1 MSSSSLQ
8 RVGNYLR
15 THWVSPRRIRFWLL
29 VLLTLYTLLG
39 FFGLPWIIQ
48 YFAVN
53 TVKEDFGRELR
64 IESVKTNPY
73 TLTLQV
79 NGLQLADRDSHQLLA
94 WERLR
99 IDLNWNSITNKAWTF
114 QSIQFDNATLQEER
128 FIDGTTRFSLLAEEL
143 ASEPSNDRQAGSPPA
158 LQIKQLAVNNST
170 LRFTDNLQQTGS
182 DTDESEQVLLALQQL
197 SISLKNVALQQ
208 DSSSP
213 LHLTGQLAAGG
224 RLAFD
229 GRVKLLPA
237 PALEGTASISKLA
250 LKQAEPYLQQ
260 FAKVQLDSGQ
270 LTVNGQI
277 NIDQQQPFAFLGL
290 AIIDSLS
297 LRDRA
302 NDQALIGWQS
312 LSTERFDLNLADNQI
327 ETDPITIK
335 GLSGRI
341 VIREDQTTN
350 FSQLLTEAPEQA
362 ETNTSQGD
370 KSDPFNITIQGIE
383 LAEGIL
389 QFADNSLPLPFS
401 TRIHT
406 LKGELS
412 TLSSSSSE
420 PATIKLE
427 GEVANYGL
435 AQVDGAVHAW
445 HPMRQT
451 NVHLR
456 FRNLQIPEYSPYTVN
471 FAGRKIAGG
480 TMDLDLNYRVDNNQL
495 DGENNLLLHDL
506 KLGEKMA
513 SSDAMD
519 LPLDLAIALLQNNDG
534 VIDLTLP
541 VSGDV
546 GNPQFD
552 FGKVIQQ
559 AIGDAIS
566 SIVTAPFSFLANLIG
581 ADSEELARVEFIS
594 GRADLLPPQRQ
605 RIENLREALK
615 QRPKLVLEL
624 AGPFNPNF
632 DGPALQQQKAIE
644 ALRQHLAEKDSEV
657 SNKPSLT
664 AEANQSAVEALFTRY
679 YPDTELESVQARFT
693 EDQNEFDSAVTFD
706 ALAYRS
712 YLARQVVEAQSVA
725 AEDLK
730 TLANARAEAV
740 KIALIEHSDSTIAA
754 DRVRILEPQQAD
766 TLDNERIAMK
776 VGISAD

>member
-15 THWVSPRRIRFWLL
+15 TRWVSPHRIRFWLL

-53 TVKEDFGRELR
+53 TIKEDFGRELR

-99 IDLNWNSITNKAWTF
+99 VDLNWNSITNKAWTF

-143 ASEPSNDRQAGSPPA
+143 ASEPSNDGQAGSPPA

-229 GRVKLLPA
+229 GKVKLLPA

-260 FAKVQLDSGQ
+260 FANVQLDSGQ

-312 LSTERFDLNLADNQI
+312 LSTERLDLNLADNQI

-335 GLSGRI
+335 ELSGRI

-519 LPLDLAIALLQNNDG
+519 LPLDLAIALLQDNDG

-581 ADSEELARVEFIS
+581 ADSEELAQVEFIN

>member
-1 MSSSSLQ
+1 MPGSSLHQ
-8 RVGNYLR
+8 VGSYLR

-29 VLLTLYTLLG
+29 VLLILYTLLG
-39 FFGLPWIIQ
+39 FFGLPWITQ
-48 YFAVN
+48 YLAVN

-64 IESVKTNPY
+64 IESVQSNPY
-73 TLTLQV
+73 TLTFEI
-79 NGLQLADRDSHQLLA
+79 NGLELADNDGHQLLS
-94 WERLR
+94 WERLL

-114 QSIQFDNATLQEER
+114 ESINFDKAIIQEER
-128 FIDGTTRFSLLAEEL
+128 FIDGTTRFSLLAAEL
-143 ASEPSNDRQAGSPPA
+143 APEPSGDGKASSPPA

-170 LRFTDNLQQTGS
+170 LRFTDNLQHKGS
-182 DTDESEQVLLALQQL
+182 DTDDSEQVALSLQQL
-197 SISLKNVALQQ
+197 SISIKNVALQQ
-208 DSSSP
+208 ESSSS

-224 RLAFD
+224 ALAFD
-229 GRVKLLPA
+229 GKVKLLPA
-237 PALEGTASISKLA
+237 PALEGTASINKLA

-260 FAKVQLDSGQ
+260 FANVQLDSGQ

-290 AIIDSLS
+290 ATIDSFS
-297 LRDRA
+297 IRDGA

-312 LSTERFDLNLADNQI
+312 LSTEQLDLNLADNQI
-327 ETDPITIK
+327 ETDPITVK
-335 GLSGRI
+335 GLSGRV
-341 VIREDQTTN
+341 VIRENQTTN
-350 FSQLLTEAPEQA
+350 FSQLLTEPPEQG
-362 ETNTSQGD
+362 ETNTNQGD

-383 LAEGIL
+383 LADGTL

-401 TRIHT
+401 TSIHT

-427 GEVANYGL
+427 GEVADYGL

-451 NVHLR
+451 NVQLR

-480 TMDLDLNYRVDNNQL
+480 TMDLDLDYKVENNRL
-495 DGENNLLLHDL
+495 DGENKLLLHDL

-519 LPLDLAIALLQNNDG
+519 LPLDLAIALLQDNDG

-559 AIGDAIS
+559 AVGDAIS
-566 SIVTAPFSFLANLIG
+566 SVVTAPFSFLANLIG
-581 ADSEELARVEFIS
+581 ADSEELAQIEFIS

-605 RIENLREALK
+605 RTENLRKALS

-624 AGPFNPNF
+624 AGPFNQNF
-632 DGPALQQQKAIE
+632 DGPALQQQKAVE
-644 ALRQHLAEKDSEV
+644 ALRQHLAEQNRETE
-657 SNKPSLT
+657 KPSLT
-664 AEANQSAVEALFTRY
+664 AEANQSAVEALFTRN
-679 YPDTELESVQARFT
+679 YPDTALQSVQERFT
-693 EDQNEFDSAVTFD
+693 ENQDELASATAFD
-706 ALAYRS
+706 ALAYRN
-712 YLARQVVEAQSVA
+712 YLAKQVIAAQSVTT
-725 AEDLK
+725 EELK
-730 TLANARAEAV
+730 AVANARAETV
-740 KIALIEHSDSTIAA
+740 KKALVDHSDSNIAA
-754 DRVRILEPQQAD
+754 DRVRILEPRQVDA
-766 TLDNERIAMK
+766 LDNERIAME